1 MKISSLYCQG
11 QMIVGKKNQNDR
23 IIIKLGIMTSVNQRL
38 FTLPIILCFFT
49 QPQSTPGPLYK
60 RAAATAART
69 APAPTPAMEPAPG
82 VTVATPVPLAV
93 AVPVAEDPL
102 ADEETGDGMV
112 MLLAY
117 ELQVEFGAS
126 GQDSWI
132 QMDWS

>member
-1 MKISSLYCQG
+1 
-11 QMIVGKKNQNDR
+11 
-23 IIIKLGIMTSVNQRL
+23 
-38 FTLPIILCFFT
+38 
-49 QPQSTPGPLYK
+49 
-60 RAAATAART
+60 
-69 APAPTPAMEPAPG
+69 MEPAPG

-93 AVPVAEDPL
+93 AVPVADPVAEDPL

-132 QMDWS
+132 QIDWS